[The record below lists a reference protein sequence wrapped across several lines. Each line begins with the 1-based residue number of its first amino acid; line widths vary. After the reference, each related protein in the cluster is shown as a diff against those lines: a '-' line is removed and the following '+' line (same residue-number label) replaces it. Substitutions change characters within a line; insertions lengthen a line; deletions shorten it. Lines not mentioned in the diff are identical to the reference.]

1 MIIKQKDS
9 LSGVY
14 EDLQVLLQLPLD
26 NRQQSLVERELKA
39 LNYGARGEQ
48 DSAYFLDFAFG
59 KSKNVAIIH
68 DLRIEWQGRVAQI
81 DHLLINRL
89 LEVFVLETKNFFGD
103 LKINDQGEFS
113 VVYSKKVY
121 GIESPIEQNKRH
133 IEVLK
138 DRVAARGLTPT
149 RLGIP
154 LPLSFLSY
162 VLISP
167 KSNIDRPH
175 PKKFDASMVI
185 KADQFQA
192 ENEKRIDQLSAISVL
207 TTAGKLVGMD
217 TLEEFAKG
225 VASLHRPGKIN
236 YRAKFGIPET
246 LTAAPPKPAS
256 VEVAPV
262 ATSAE
267 GITGKC
273 DKCGAG
279 VEAKVVAYCR
289 FNRAKLG
296 GHKVLCRECQ
306 KSTP

>member
-9 LSGVY
+9 LADAY
-14 EDLQVLLQLPLD
+14 QELQALLQLPLD
-26 NRQQSLVERELKA
+26 KRQQSLVERELKA
-39 LNYGARGEQ
+39 LHYGLRGEQ

-59 KSKNVAIIH
+59 KSKNFAIIH

-121 GIESPIEQNKRH
+121 GVESPIEQNRRH

-138 DRVAARGLTPT
+138 DRITARGLAPT

-154 LPLSFLSY
+154 LPLSYLSY
-162 VLISP
+162 VLVSP
-167 KSNIDRPH
+167 KSNIDRPN
-175 PKKFDASMVI
+175 PKKLDTSMVI

-192 ENEKRIDQLSAISVL
+192 ENEKRIDQLSAVSVL
-207 TTAGKLVGMD
+207 ASAGKMIGTD

-225 VASLHRPGKIN
+225 IAGLHRPGKIN
-236 YRAKFGIPET
+236 YRAKFGVPEI
-246 LTAAPPKPAS
+246 LTAAPPKPAP
-256 VEVAPV
+256 VESTPA
-262 ATSAE
+262 ALSAE
-267 GITGKC
+267 GAAGKC
-273 DKCGAG
+273 EKCGTR

-296 GHKVLCRECQ
+296 GYKVLCRECQ
-306 KSTP
+306 K